1 MRIPVNFALYWK
13 AFFVERLLSSSITSL
28 DLFAA
33 IIIQEINDSTFPD
46 FVWKPFSVSI
56 SFSAAVEGNISVNS
70 SPKDPWF
77 IER

>member
-13 AFFVERLLSSSITSL
+13 AFFVERSL
-28 DLFAA
+28 ALVVNNLFEDLFAA

-56 SFSAAVEGNISVNS
+56 SFSAAAVEGNISVNS
-70 SPKDPWF
+70 SP
-77 IER
+77 